1 MMMTAIAVAASIAG
15 ASAPVAS
22 EVIAFRT
29 GDALVV
35 DAANQPLF
43 RTSRDYLLKMA
54 RNPAGQV
61 VRYDPVA
68 RRVLVSSAAAPEYW
82 VRCADLVP
90 MQASCPALPPRPATR
105 SIKLTRGNGPDPA
118 VAARGI
124 PACPGDPRCPKS
136 D

>member
-1 MMMTAIAVAASIAG
+1 MMLTAMAVAASLAG
-15 ASAPVAS
+15 ASTPAVN
-22 EVIAFRT
+22 EVIAFRA

-61 VRYDPVA
+61 VRYDPLA
-68 RRVLVSSAAAPEYW
+68 RRVLVSSVGPEYW
-82 VRCADLVP
+82 LRCADLVP

-105 SIKLTRGNGPDPA
+105 SIKIPRGDGSDPG
-118 VAARGI
+118 VAARGL